1 MMLPSEAN
9 KYSLDAKPSPFRRP
23 QCAPALRVAARRS
36 TRAKSSRRLRRLLPS
51 RVAAPPRVRHDD
63 VPRGVAPDGALA
75 GAFQFASALARAPL
89 ARRTRG
95 DVVRTGE
102 PARAGAGIDPR
113 VSARPRRAGRRR
125 RSRRAPRDNGAAARP
140 SASSAS
146 RPAPIP
152 TRARRLRLRLR
163 LVAPGSRGRAR
174 ERGRAGGPPRPPPPP
189 PRSNPARSGRG
200 TGSG

>member
-1 MMLPSEAN
+1 MLPSEAN

-75 GAFQFASALARAPL
+75 GAFRFASALARAPS
-89 ARRTRG
+89 RGGRGG
-95 DVVRTGE
+95 DVVRTRRTRARGRGNR
-102 PARAGAGIDPR
+102 PARLRA
-113 VSARPRRAGRRR
+113 PRRAGRRR
-125 RSRRAPRDNGAAARP
+125 RSRRAPRDNGAQRVRRRARRRGRRR
-140 SASSAS
+140 S
-146 RPAPIP
+146 R
-152 TRARRLRLRLR
+152 RARRLRLRLR

-174 ERGRAGGPPRPPPPP
+174 ERGRAGARRDLLLLRLAQTPRD
-189 PRSNPARSGRG
+189 RAAA
-200 TGSG
+200 GSG